1 MSIVRSAESV
11 SGWRLPWTVRSPAA
25 TLFVMHYLVTGGSGF
40 IGSHLTDALLAR
52 GDAVTVLDDFSTGR
66 HANLSAHPH
75 LSVIEGSVCDE
86 VLVHRAMTG
95 VDHIVHLAAAV
106 GVRKIMAERI
116 SGIRT
121 NLQGS
126 ENLLV
131 AASKRRLPIFFS
143 STSEVYGKN
152 ASTPF
157 REEDDSVF
165 GASSLHRWSYACSKL
180 MDEFLA
186 LAYFHERQL
195 PVTIARFFN
204 VTGPRQCP
212 DYGMV
217 LPRFCAAALASTDLD
232 VHGNGKQSR
241 CFLHVHDCV
250 RAVVALLDAPATVGQ
265 VINIG
270 SNEETTIAD
279 LAHRV
284 ITAANSSSRIRT
296 MPYATAFPGG
306 GFEDMQRRVPDTA
319 KLTRITGWKRQYD
332 LAQTVTDALEWAGKR

>member
-1 MSIVRSAESV
+1 MR
-11 SGWRLPWTVRSPAA
+11 
-25 TLFVMHYLVTGGSGF
+25 YLITGGSGF
-40 IGSHLTDALLAR
+40 IGSHVTEALLAR
-52 GDAVTVLDDFSTGR
+52 GDVVTVLDDFSTGR
-66 HANLSAHPH
+66 RAYLPTHPQ
-75 LSVIEGSVCDE
+75 LTVIEGSVCDE
-86 VLVHRAMTG
+86 AVVERALTG
-95 VDHIVHLAAAV
+95 VDHVVHLAAAV
-106 GVRKIMAERI
+106 GVRKIMDERI

-126 ENLLV
+126 ENVLV
-131 AASKRRLPIFFS
+131 AAAARRLPIFFS

-152 ASTPF
+152 ATTPF
-157 REEDDSVF
+157 REDDDSVF

-217 LPRFCAAALASTDLD
+217 LPRFCAAALRGENLQ
-232 VHGNGKQSR
+232 VHGSGQQSR

-250 RAVVALLDAPATVGQ
+250 RAVIALLDAPATIGQ

-270 SNEETTIAD
+270 SDEETTIQG
-279 LAHRV
+279 LAERV
-284 ITAANSSSRIRT
+284 LAASGSRSRIHGI
-296 MPYATAFPGG
+296 PYATAFPGG
-306 GFEDMQRRVPDTA
+306 GFEDMMRRVPDTG
-319 KLTRITGWKRQYD
+319 KLTRLTGWKRRYD
-332 LAQTVTDALEWAGKR
+332 LAQTVNDALQWAGSAR

>member
-1 MSIVRSAESV
+1 
-11 SGWRLPWTVRSPAA
+11 
-25 TLFVMHYLVTGGSGF
+25 MHYLITGGSGF
-40 IGSHLTDALLAR
+40 IGSHVVDALLTR
-52 GDAVTVLDDFSTGR
+52 GDVVTVLDDFSTGR
-66 HANLSAHPH
+66 RAYLAEHPH
-75 LSVIEGSVCDE
+75 LTVITGSVCDE
-86 VLVHRAMTG
+86 TIVHQAMTG
-95 VDHIVHLAAAV
+95 VNHVVHLAAAV
-106 GVRKIMAERI
+106 GVRKIMDERI
-116 SGIRT
+116 AGIRT

-131 AASKRRLPIFFS
+131 AAAERGVPIFFS

-152 ASTPF
+152 ATTPF

-217 LPRFCAAALASTDLD
+217 LPRFCAAALAGTDLD
-232 VHGNGKQSR
+232 VHGSGQQSR

-250 RAVVALLDAPATVGQ
+250 RAIISLLDAPATDGQ

-270 SNEETTIAD
+270 SDEETTIAA

-284 ITAANSSSRIRT
+284 ISAAGSSSRIRT
-296 MPYATAFPGG
+296 MPYAMAFPGG

-319 KLTRITGWKRQYD
+319 KLTRITGWRRQHD
-332 LAQTVTDALEWAGKR
+332 LAQTVKDALAWATPSKR

>member
-1 MSIVRSAESV
+1 MR
-11 SGWRLPWTVRSPAA
+11 
-25 TLFVMHYLVTGGSGF
+25 YLITGGSGF
-40 IGSHLTDALLAR
+40 IGSHVAEALLAR
-52 GDAVTVLDDFSTGR
+52 GDGVTVLDDFSTGR
-66 HANLSAHPH
+66 RTYLGAHPH
-75 LSVIEGSVCDE
+75 LTVIEGSVCDDAM
-86 VLVHRAMTG
+86 VQRSMTG
-95 VDHIVHLAAAV
+95 VDHVVHLAAAV
-106 GVRKIMAERI
+106 GVRKIMDERI

-131 AASKRRLPIFFS
+131 AAAERRLPIFFS

-186 LAYFHERQL
+186 LAYFHERLL

-217 LPRFCAAALASTDLD
+217 LPRFCAAALCGNDLE
-232 VHGNGKQSR
+232 VHGTGLQRR

-250 RAVVALLDAPATVGQ
+250 RAVIALLDAPATVGQ

-270 SNEETTIAD
+270 SDEEITIKD
-279 LAHRV
+279 LAQHV
-284 ITAANSSSRIRT
+284 IAASNSTSAISTI
-296 MPYATAFPGG
+296 PYATAFPSG

-319 KLTRITGWKRQYD
+319 KLTRLTGWKREYD
-332 LAQTVTDALEWAGKR
+332 LARTVKDALSWATLERR

>member
-1 MSIVRSAESV
+1 M
-11 SGWRLPWTVRSPAA
+11 P
-25 TLFVMHYLVTGGSGF
+25 TLSSMRYLVTGGAGF
-40 IGSHLTDALLAR
+40 IGSHVTDALLAR
-52 GDAVTVLDDFSTGR
+52 GDTVTVLDDFSTGR
-66 HANLSAHPH
+66 KAYLTPHALLTVN
-75 LSVIEGSVCDE
+75 EGSVCDE
-86 VLVHRAMTG
+86 AAVAKACVG
-95 VDHIVHLAAAV
+95 VDHIIHLAAAV

-131 AASKRRLPIFFS
+131 AAAERRIPIFFS

-152 ASTPF
+152 AKAPF

-217 LPRFCAAALASTDLD
+217 LPRFCAAALSGADLD
-232 VHGNGKQSR
+232 VHGSGQQSR
-241 CFLHVHDCV
+241 CFLHVADCV
-250 RAVVALLDAPATVGQ
+250 RAVLALLDAPTSIGQ

-270 SNEETTIAD
+270 SDEETTIQA
-279 LAHRV
+279 LAEQV
-284 ITAANSSSRIRT
+284 IAASGSRSRIRQMT
-296 MPYATAFPGG
+296 YAAAFPGG
-306 GFEDMQRRVPDTA
+306 GFEDMLRRVPDTA
-319 KLTRITGWKRQYD
+319 KLTRLTGWQRRHD
-332 LAQTVTDALEWAGKR
+332 LKTTVSDALAWAQI